1 MILKT
6 FLIFLVGLLG
16 YSEWLLGTSYLQRPI
31 ILGPLVGLVLG
42 DLQSGIIMGATL
54 ELAMIGA
61 VSIGAYDPPDL
72 VL

>member
-42 DLQSGIIMGATL
+42 DLQNGIIMGATL

-61 VSIGAYDPPDL
+61 VSVRSL
-72 VL
+72 